1 MFTFE
6 DRYQELFTKGI
17 GDNVGI
23 SGTVAAE
30 AFSGGAPSLRPV
42 QHRNSACPLLS
53 YGSCTRSLGGQHP
66 SVASAAATACRHAQT
81 LAQFIRS
88 SGSDCPEVES
98 IRGNGR
104 NLGPDTYSLWCVVS
118 GCHIRELV
126 SPVEL

>member
-6 DRYQELFTKGI
+6 DRHQELFTEGI

-42 QHRNSACPLLS
+42 QHRNSARPLLT

-66 SVASAAATACRHAQT
+66 FVASAAATACRRAQM
-81 LAQFIRS
+81 LAQLVGS
-88 SGSDCPEVES
+88 SGPDCPEVDS
-98 IRGNGR
+98 IRGGGR
-104 NLGPDTYSLWCVVS
+104 NRGPDTYSLWCVVS